1 MIVDGFDWDEGN
13 WPKCAQHGLSM
24 SVIEAVMQSG
34 PMVLPDRNAHLSE
47 IRFNAVGISPEG
59 RRVFIVFTFR
69 DRGGRRLIRPIS
81 ARYMH
86 RKEVE
91 TYERTKKA

>member
-1 MIVDGFDWDEGN
+1 MVVDGFDWDEGN

-24 SVIEAVMQSG
+24 PEIEAVMRSG
-34 PMVLPDRNAHLSE
+34 PMVLPDRNADIFE
-47 IRFNAVGISPEG
+47 ARFNAVGMNPEG

-69 DRGGRRLIRPIS
+69 DRGGKRLIRPIS

-86 RKEVE
+86 RKEVNA
-91 TYERTKKA
+91 YERTRKA